1 MARRILSE
9 MDDKSISH
17 FRGGRID
24 VVDPRFYHI
33 IIVLVMFFI
42 KLSIFV
48 NFIIVWDTKR

>member
-1 MARRILSE
+1 
-9 MDDKSISH
+9 MDDKSISRC
-17 FRGGRID
+17 RGGRID

-33 IIVLVMFFI
+33 IIVLGMFFI